1 MPKPHSA
8 GGVKKLLVWGKKEKL
23 TMPSE
28 QASTVA
34 NAETSKALKEGFADY
49 PAAEEYLGP
58 RTSGKDA
65 GADRSKA
72 NPAGHSLEWSDLPYV
87 RRTPSTT
94 RVISAGLRQVTIAL
108 SATSK
113 IPSASRIRSPE
124 K

>member
-8 GGVKKLLVWGKKEKL
+8 AGVKKLLVWGKKEKL

-28 QASTVA
+28 QASRVP
-34 NAETSKALKEGFADY
+34 NAETSKALKEDFADY

-87 RRTPSTT
+87 PSNAVHNASHFSWSPTGYD
-94 RVISAGLRQVTIAL
+94 RVIRNL
-108 SATSK
+108 
-113 IPSASRIRSPE
+113 
-124 K
+124 